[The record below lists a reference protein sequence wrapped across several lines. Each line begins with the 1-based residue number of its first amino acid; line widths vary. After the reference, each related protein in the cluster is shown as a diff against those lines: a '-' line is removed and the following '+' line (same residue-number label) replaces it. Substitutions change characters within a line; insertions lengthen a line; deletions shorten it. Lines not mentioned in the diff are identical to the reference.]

1 MTTFKDVAEAW
12 IASREHGSGSLGRI
26 QFWIEQLGHLPI
38 DGISDDQVDDAIS
51 ALVARGKL
59 TGGIS
64 GAGQPTGKP
73 LAGSTINRLVST
85 LGSIYKY
92 APRLRVIKRSY
103 TPPVI
108 GIERYPEPVRPEKC
122 SREDE
127 AERMIKFA
135 RIVDQKCRRLVF
147 MILGGFHTGMR
158 PGSMQQFTRSDINS
172 DDGTTSL
179 SITKNIAPHIS
190 ALTERCIE
198 GLRKVPTGRGDELS
212 SRSSRG
218 NYPLHY
224 QKLWQ
229 KA

>member
-73 LAGSTINRLVST
+73 LAGSTINRFVST

-92 APRLRVIKRSY
+92 ARRLRVIKRSY
-103 TPPVI
+103 TPPTI
-108 GIERYPEPVRPEKC
+108 GIEKYPEPVDP
-122 SREDE
+122 
-127 AERMIKFA
+127 
-135 RIVDQKCRRLVF
+135 
-147 MILGGFHTGMR
+147 
-158 PGSMQQFTRSDINS
+158 
-172 DDGTTSL
+172 
-179 SITKNIAPHIS
+179 
-190 ALTERCIE
+190 
-198 GLRKVPTGRGDELS
+198 
-212 SRSSRG
+212 
-218 NYPLHY
+218 
-224 QKLWQ
+224 
-229 KA
+229 